1 MLRSAVE
8 HERAQREIQRSAL
21 TQARS
26 LRRSSSVERLWRS
39 LSSWQAL
46 SAVVATRWLPE
57 MLEEQGLTAPAVAP
71 LVVAAQVGTASDGR
85 SLGSLLEYAVRE
97 STAHEFD
104 TIVATQL
111 QDVAR
116 STLATDIATRPA
128 IEGYV
133 RQITAGACSR
143 CAILA
148 GRFYRWNE
156 GFDRHPNCNCE
167 HIPTTRDNAGEVAT
181 DPREYFDSLDEAEQ
195 DRIFSKAGAEAIRM
209 GADPV
214 QVVNARSGMTT
225 AQPTVKVIGQREV
238 HLDVAGQRITTF
250 EPITETVAPSRRRLI
265 RDEGGLYT
273 TETGALS
280 RASRQRMGLA
290 KGERRLM
297 PESILELS
305 NGAREQALALL
316 QRYGYIR

>member
-8 HERAQREIQRSAL
+8 HERAQSEIQRYAL

-26 LRRSSSVERLWRS
+26 LRRSPTDRLWRT
-39 LSSWQAL
+39 LTSWQA
-46 SAVVATRWLPE
+46 VAALTASRWLPA
-57 MLEEQGLTAPAVAP
+57 MLDEQGITAQSVAP
-71 LVVAAQVGTASDGR
+71 LVLASQVGVASDGR
-85 SLGSLLEYAVRE
+85 SLRTLLEYAARE
-97 STAHEFD
+97 SASREFD

-128 IEGYV
+128 IEGYA

-167 HIPTTRDNAGEVAT
+167 HVPTTRDAAGEVT
-181 DPREYFDSLDEAEQ
+181 TNPREYFDSLDEAEQ
-195 DRIFSKAGAEAIRM
+195 ERIFTKAGAEAIRM

-225 AQPTVKVIGQREV
+225 AQPTVKVVGQRET
-238 HLDVAGQRITTF
+238 HLDIAGKRITTY
-250 EPITETVAPSRRRLI
+250 EPITETVERRRRLA
-265 RDEGGLYT
+265 RDDDGLLT

-280 RASRQRMGLA
+280 KSSRQRMGLA
-290 KGERRLM
+290 DGERRLM

-305 NGAREQALALL
+305 NGDRDQALSLL

>member
-8 HERAQREIQRSAL
+8 HERAQRAIQRSAL

-46 SAVVATRWLPE
+46 SAAVATRWLPE
-57 MLEEQGLTAPAVAP
+57 MLEEQGLAAPAVAP

-148 GRFYRWNE
+148 GRFHRWNE

-225 AQPTVKVIGQREV
+225 AQPTVKVIGQRAV
-238 HLDVAGQRITTF
+238 NLDVAGQRITTF
-250 EPITETVAPSRRRLI
+250 EPITETVEKKRYRLV
-265 RDEGGLYT
+265 RDEDGLYT
-273 TETGALS
+273 TEAGALS

-297 PESILELS
+297 PESILEIS
-305 NGAREQALALL
+305 NGDREQALALL

>member
-225 AQPTVKVIGQREV
+225 AQPTVKVIGQREA
-238 HLDVAGQRITTF
+238 HLDIAGQRITTY

-305 NGAREQALALL
+305 NGDREQALALL

>member
-1 MLRSAVE
+1 MLRSAAE
-8 HERAQREIQRSAL
+8 HERAQATIQRSAL

-26 LRRSSSVERLWRS
+26 LRRRSPERLWRA
-39 LSSWQAL
+39 LTSWQAL
-46 SAVVATRWLPE
+46 AAVTASRWLTAV
-57 MLEEQGLTAPAVAP
+57 LDEQGITAPAVAP
-71 LVVAAQVGTASDGR
+71 LVVATQVGTASDGR
-85 SLGSLLEYAVRE
+85 SLRSLLEYAARE

-116 STLATDIATRPA
+116 STMATDIATRPA
-128 IEGYV
+128 IEGYA

-167 HIPTTRDNAGEVAT
+167 HIPTTRDAAGDVT
-181 DPREYFDSLDEAEQ
+181 TNPREYFDSLDEAEQ
-195 DRIFSKAGAEAIRM
+195 DRIFTKAGAEAIRM
-209 GADPV
+209 GADPA

-238 HLDVAGQRITTF
+238 HLDIAGQRITTY
-250 EPITETVAPSRRRLI
+250 EPITETVTPSRRRLI

-297 PESILELS
+297 PESILEIS
-305 NGAREQALALL
+305 NGDREQALSLL